1 MKKTIIFISASFL
14 LTSCNKVDNTYTS
27 KVSNFD
33 SIRSLTQE
41 TSPRHHNVSIIDHNT
56 IEDRMR
62 LEEIITDNVTNGD
75 IRQTSNVSQNISTTI
90 EKDTLNT
97 GANPFDY
104 PKNKGL
110 NDTIPSIDSKTSK
123 KAESSSSKSNI
134 DSDTKDVFSEDVKTL
149 IINVIPMSSKTII
162 DPELPKGSQKVD
174 NGQEGYTEQLVK
186 NIFQNGVLISTE
198 VVSETHVPMVPETLY
213 IGSKESSQPYNHD
226 LKNSKEL
233 LSLMNE
239 SRKKLNRDP
248 LIWNDE
254 LHKAALVRAEELMDS
269 FSHSRPNG
277 EEFYTVNELVYG
289 ENIAWNYGTA
299 VNFNQGWTKSQ
310 GHHENR
316 TKQSWKIY
324 GAAII
329 ELSDGQTFGVELF
342 GY

>member
-1 MKKTIIFISASFL
+1 MKKTLIFISASFL
-14 LTSCNKVDNTYTS
+14 LTSCNKIDNTYTS
-27 KVSNFD
+27 KVSNLD
-33 SIRSLTQE
+33 TIRSLTQE
-41 TSPRHHNVSIIDHNT
+41 TSHRHSNVSIMDHNI

-62 LEEIITDNVTNGD
+62 LEEIITDNVTNSD
-75 IRQTSNVSQNISTTI
+75 IRQTSNVSQNISAII
-90 EKDTLNT
+90 EEDTLNT
-97 GANPFDY
+97 GANPSDY
-104 PKNKGL
+104 PNNKDL
-110 NDTIPSIDSKTSK
+110 NDTIPLIDSRTSK
-123 KAESSSSKSNI
+123 NAESSSSKSTI
-134 DSDTKDVFSEDVKTL
+134 DSDTKDIFSENVKS
-149 IINVIPMSSKTII
+149 IKVNIIPMSSKTSI
-162 DPELPKGSQKVD
+162 DPELSKGSQKVD
-174 NGQEGYTEQLVK
+174 KGHDGYTEQLVK
-186 NIFQNGVLISTE
+186 TILKNGVLMSTE
-198 VVSETHVPMVPETLY
+198 VLSETHVPMIPETLY
-213 IGSKESSQPYNHD
+213 IGSKESSQAYNHD

-239 SRKKLNRDP
+239 SRKKVNREP

-299 VNFNQGWTKSQ
+299 VNFDQGLTKSQ

-316 TKQSWKIY
+316 TNPSWKIY